1 LDKRPLFFSLF
12 SAGIVF
18 FVLLLGSG
26 GILTD
31 NPGPAR
37 EQNAAPPAE
46 KVCRKEKETRK
57 LEDIITVNHGR
68 AVTMPVVEKPKIEKP
83 PAEYIGAGEYG
94 WKPLNGKWVQEGI
107 ASWYGSNFH
116 GGPTAS
122 GETYDMY
129 SLTAAH
135 RELPFDTV
143 VKVTHL
149 GNNRSVVV
157 RINNRGPFIEG
168 RVIDLSKKAAEA
180 IGMKGSGLARVR
192 VKIVEEPR

>member
-1 LDKRPLFFSLF
+1 MDKRPLFFSLF

-18 FVLLLGSG
+18 FMLLLGSG
-26 GILTD
+26 GTLTD

-37 EQNAAPPAE
+37 EQAAAPPAE
-46 KVCRKEKETRK
+46 EVCRKEKEIRK

-68 AVTMPVVEKPKIEKP
+68 VVTVPVLKEPEIEKP
-83 PAEYIGAGEYG
+83 AAEYIKEEEYG
-94 WKPLNGKWVQEGI
+94 WKTLNGEWVQEGI

-135 RELPFDTV
+135 RELPFNTV

-192 VKIVEEPR
+192 VEIVEEPR